1 MAVYAQH
8 KLCGAMTVHE
18 QYEGRGCAMTV
29 HEHYEGRG
37 CAMRVHEQYEE
48 SEDGGGAMIVCK

>member
-1 MAVYAQH
+1 MAVYEQH
-8 KLCGAMTVHE
+8 KLCG
-18 QYEGRGCAMTV
+18 AMTV

-37 CAMRVHEQYEE
+37 CAMRVHEQYEV